1 MSDYSAPTEM
11 KTTRRRKAQAVTAG
25 GIVLG
30 IGAIVTLAAWN
41 DSEFAE
47 GLFGSGD
54 FNLEVSTDGEDF
66 TDHYPEDGAA
76 QLTFAAD
83 NMIPGETVYAPLW
96 VRLDNATTVA
106 GDILPDDIEI
116 IARDNDEGANNADS
130 LSYNIY
136 TDVVACNDASN
147 VGASDPIASANSLE
161 SGPSGNSNI
170 ALAPGDGVAGETVL
184 LCFEVTASDSG
195 EEFTRDLPTEATWEV
210 TATSRD

>member
-76 QLTFAAD
+76 QLTFLR
-83 NMIPGETVYAPLW
+83 P
-96 VRLDNATTVA
+96 TT
-106 GDILPDDIEI
+106 
-116 IARDNDEGANNADS
+116 
-130 LSYNIY
+130 
-136 TDVVACNDASN
+136 
-147 VGASDPIASANSLE
+147 
-161 SGPSGNSNI
+161 
-170 ALAPGDGVAGETVL
+170 
-184 LCFEVTASDSG
+184 
-195 EEFTRDLPTEATWEV
+195 
-210 TATSRD
+210 